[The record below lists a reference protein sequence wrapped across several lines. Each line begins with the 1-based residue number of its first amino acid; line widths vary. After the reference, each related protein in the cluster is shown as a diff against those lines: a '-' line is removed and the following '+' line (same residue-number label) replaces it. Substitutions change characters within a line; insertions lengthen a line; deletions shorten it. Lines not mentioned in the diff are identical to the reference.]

1 MTVIP
6 VTLKQANEY
15 VLRYHRHHGKV
26 QGCKFCVGV
35 TDENGTLRGVA
46 IVGRPVSRYLDNGVT
61 AEVTRLC
68 TDGCRNA
75 CSFLYAACARV
86 AKAMGYRKIIT
97 YILISENGASLRAA
111 GWTDCGICGGGSWNV
126 KSRPRTDSQTPC
138 KKRMYCK
145 EV

>member
-26 QGCKFCVGV
+26 QGCKFCIGV

-61 AEVTRLC
+61 AEVTDFVR
-68 TDGCRNA
+68 T
-75 CSFLYAACARV
+75 AAETLAAFCMPLVRV
-86 AKAMGYRKIIT
+86 LQKQWDTEK
-97 YILISENGASLRAA
+97 LSPIS
-111 GWTDCGICGGGSWNV
+111 
-126 KSRPRTDSQTPC
+126 
-138 KKRMYCK
+138 
-145 EV
+145 